1 MNIEYI
7 SEQINAITVMHPQ
20 FKAAFDGICNL
31 INQSSASGIPLG
43 ASVVAPT
50 GSGKTHLINIIVR
63 RHTQKTDLMETE
75 SEVISI
81 SAAAAPNMG
90 SMIDRMLQALGHP
103 PGLRTT
109 RLQDLR
115 QSVLIQA
122 IKERG
127 VRVIIID
134 EFQHLFRGKGKFIAS
149 EITDLF
155 KEIMDKTGVP
165 VFVFGTDELGDL
177 HHLDSQFASRIPAR
191 FQIRPFGWGDEWQ
204 GFIKAFQMQVS
215 TFDISILPSLA
226 KKLHNATQGSPRTL
240 KYLVIAAII
249 NAMEKKADK
258 VGEEHFSFAF
268 LTTFGTS
275 ASLANP
281 FKVQS

>member
-1 MNIEYI
+1 MNIEYV
-7 SEQINAITVMHPQ
+7 SEQINATTVMHSQ
-20 FKAAFDGICNL
+20 FKVAFDGICGL
-31 INQSSASGIPLG
+31 INQSSVSGIPLG
-43 ASVVAPT
+43 ASVVAPP

-63 RHTQKTDLMETE
+63 RYTQKIDLMDAE
-75 SEVISI
+75 STVISI

-134 EFQHLFRGKGKFIAS
+134 EFQHLFRGKGKFIPS
-149 EITDLF
+149 EITDLL
-155 KEIMDKTGVP
+155 KEIMDKTGIP

-177 HHLDSQFASRIPAR
+177 HHLDPQFASRIPAR
-191 FQIRPFGWGDEWQ
+191 YQIRPFSWGEEWQ
-204 GFIKAFQMQVS
+204 GFLQAFEMQIS
-215 TFDISILPSLA
+215 AFDISILPSLA

-240 KYLVIAAII
+240 KYLLIAATISAI
-249 NAMEKKADK
+249 EKKEPK
-258 VGEEHFSFAF
+258 VNEEHFSFAF
-268 LTTFGTS
+268 LTIFGTS